1 MPLPL
6 AIRDSRT
13 LPQGVVYPPSS
24 RAPRRF
30 LLQRPWKRC
39 PGVPSRTP
47 SPPSA
52 RGAARYI
59 FHPLSPP
66 LLGIW
71 VRMQPLHVFVA
82 AIARARAVLQPWD
95 AAHTYV
101 YPSPS
106 ILGANEVRADER
118 KTLSSA
124 LRRRF
129 LPPLGFLLHT
139 PHARVPDRRPHFPL
153 PCVHRA
159 LRPTNTRIPALALLL
174 LPHPQTTMPSHPRRT
189 YADRVGMLPG
199 MQNLQALPP
208 PQQIPPDPPV
218 VITSHPHAY
227 IRTPDLHLHIHLLF
241 PSIGYSTKPP
251 AAIFVRDGAESPIL
265 PIVLFLHAAPQYASR
280 RDPPNSALGVI
291 PRALQKN
298 VAEITLNARRAGDG
312 GTYDAI
318 RADHHNSQRVNWY
331 SGEGEPS
338 KMST

>member
-39 PGVPSRTP
+39 PGVPSQTP

-66 LLGIW
+66 LCLLFAIRNSPSSCSPRRLGIW
-71 VRMQPLHVFVA
+71 IRMQPLHAFVA
-82 AIARARAVLQPWD
+82 AIARVTALGCGALVRL
-95 AAHTYV
+95 

-106 ILGANEVRADER
+106 LPGTNEVRADER

-218 VITSHPHAY
+218 VITSHHHAY

-241 PSIGYSTKPP
+241 PSIGYSTNRQRRFCARTPSP
-251 AAIFVRDGAESPIL
+251 AWGVRCEDGA
-265 PIVLFLHAAPQYASR
+265 AAEWP
-280 RDPPNSALGVI
+280 
-291 PRALQKN
+291 
-298 VAEITLNARRAGDG
+298 
-312 GTYDAI
+312 
-318 RADHHNSQRVNWY
+318 
-331 SGEGEPS
+331 
-338 KMST
+338 